1 MNIGALEWV
10 LKQLDTFQ
18 EHPVESPNNEDS
30 DEVIKRSVEAIQKG
44 NGCGYIKPIEQPV
57 EIEEEIEKCLDGFV
71 ATPTRDYF
79 RNAIKHFYSLSQQ
92 SKPKVRFPHEKDI
105 VDKVFGAGNLD
116 GWEYDE
122 AKALVALVKEEL
134 LKDFKE
140 QPVCDGLE
148 EEITSYIK
156 KHYHIRNDE
165 TLERGNDALTTYD
178 FAEIARHFYEIGW
191 IHLWE
196 TECKGKKEVCVELKD
211 EIERWLKEGAIT
223 DTRYDDFDERDI
235 RTTARHF
242 AQWQKEQMLKEAVEV
257 DTSMAEYN
265 DADFKSYLWNIL
277 MMMDAINGDKVKLVI
292 IKED

>member
-1 MNIGALEWV
+1 MSIIEKIRAEV
-10 LKQLDTFQ
+10 LRLIRESDGPGSPYGFGKMSACNRILNFLDTLQ
-18 EHPVESPNNEDS
+18 
-30 DEVIKRSVEAIQKG
+30 
-44 NGCGYIKPIEQPV
+44 EQPV
-57 EIEEEIEKCLDGFV
+57 CEDVEE
-71 ATPTRDYF
+71 A
-79 RNAIKHFYSLSQQ
+79 
-92 SKPKVRFPHEKDI
+92 
-105 VDKVFGAGNLD
+105 
-116 GWEYDE
+116 
-122 AKALVALVKEEL
+122 AKAYADYINSNECLYTYTDFYDAFKAGAKWQREQNEL
-134 LKDFKE
+134 S
-140 QPVCDGLE
+140 CDGLE

-242 AQWQKEQMLKEAVEV
+242 AKWGAEHLK
-257 DTSMAEYN
+257 
-265 DADFKSYLWNIL
+265 K
-277 MMMDAINGDKVKLVI
+277 
-292 IKED
+292 